1 MYPVTDTPSATAM
14 TIAGMA
20 VAVVAMLLAMPSRLL
35 DRELEPYFSNSEL
48 VPKPVILRS
57 GVLRSEL

>member
-1 MYPVTDTPSATAM
+1 
-14 TIAGMA
+14 MA
-20 VAVVAMLLAMPSRLL
+20 VYGGGGGCHAAMPSRLL